1 MYGGDT
7 DQLVYYELF
16 REVTGQV
23 PTNVPE
29 RGTGV
34 TTPVVVRLLFA
45 KNGIAADR
53 VEGLTRAALG
63 LIPQYL
69 SKHCDRLVATGK
81 VMPGAAAALQAVRED
96 PRFVSTA
103 VTGNLR
109 SVAHIKLAAFGLAAY
124 LDLDSGGF
132 SSDDERRPRLVG
144 VAQTRAGAHYRTQLT
159 HANTVSVGDSLED
172 VRTAQ
177 SGGCRLLAVASGTT
191 PVSVLG
197 AGGADLVFNDL
208 TDTAAVVAALAE
220 LGGANAHAGASS
232 GEASACSAA
241 GGH

>member
-144 VAQTRAGAHYRTQLT
+144 VAQTRALITEHSSPTRTQYP
-159 HANTVSVGDSLED
+159 
-172 VRTAQ
+172 
-177 SGGCRLLAVASGTT
+177 SGIPWKMYGRLSLAVADCWQW
-191 PVSVLG
+191 LR
-197 AGGADLVFNDL
+197 ARRL
-208 TDTAAVVAALAE
+208 
-220 LGGANAHAGASS
+220 
-232 GEASACSAA
+232 
-241 GGH
+241 